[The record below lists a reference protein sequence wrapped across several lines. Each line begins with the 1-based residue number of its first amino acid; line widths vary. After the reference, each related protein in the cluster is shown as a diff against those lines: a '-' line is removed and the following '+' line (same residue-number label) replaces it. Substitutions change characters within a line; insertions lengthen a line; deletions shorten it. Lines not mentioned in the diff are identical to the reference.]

1 MAKKAKELQ
10 FSAPNKVGVLSNLTS
25 AFKKAGVNILSIWAY
40 GEGSKAYFGIIT
52 SRNEA
57 AKKILKKLGMP
68 AKEKEMLVMN
78 CQNKVG
84 VLARVAAT
92 LAKAKINITCLSGS
106 TCGKRGT
113 VVLSTNQNNK
123 AARLV

>member
-10 FSAPNKVGVLSNLTS
+10 FTAPNKIGVLSNLAS
-25 AFKKAGVNILSIWAY
+25 ALKKAGVNILSIWAY

-52 SRNEA
+52 NRNMA
-57 AKKILKKLGMP
+57 AKKILKKLGMA
-68 AKEKEMLVMN
+68 AKEKEMLVIN
-78 CQNKVG
+78 CPNKVG
-84 VLARVAAT
+84 VLARVSGR
-92 LAKAKINITCLSGS
+92 LAKAKINIACLSGS

-113 VVLSTNQNNK
+113 MVLSTNQNNK